1 MTPSFSRA
9 AHNIDRARSLAR
21 RAAFRAWRQINPS
34 STAGLPWKRQGEH
47 ITFTWT
53 GFVSAPSIP
62 MLFARHHYETALIN
76 RLLRGHSISRS
87 LEVGCGF
94 GRLSPT
100 FAARSDTHVPIDI
113 NPEALAEAQVAYPHL
128 RFQLV
133 DGNDLPF
140 PDDSFDL
147 VTTWSVLQHIP
158 PHKIGHA
165 LAEIRRVLAPGGI
178 ILMCEETRNPGQPF
192 RHVWH
197 RDPGFYEQALGPLN
211 MTCSSYIQEID
222 RLPGLISPGRVML
235 LSAHLVTSP
244 AAAAIRRLLGGRT
257 AQYFHAN
264 EILGKPRLSV
274 FAAARADV
282 VIAVSAYT
290 ASLIAATGASP
301 ANLRVIPPGVDLP
314 SDPGALPTERPTVLT
329 IAQLNHSYKGHDVL
343 IRALAGVRAQVP
355 NVEWVVIG
363 EGPLRP
369 GLEELASSCGLAGA
383 ARFLGAVSDEER
395 NRWLRRADVFAMPS
409 RLPGEG
415 FGIVYLEANAY
426 GKPVVARNVA
436 GPLDAVADGV
446 SGMLVDPTDP
456 AAVGEAVTR
465 LLLDRDLAQR
475 LGRGGAARARD
486 FAWPV
491 IAGKVEAALLELAE
505 TGS

>member
-1 MTPSFSRA
+1 MNPAGTSATARTAGARPRLLILTPDFPPVHGGVQVLVHGLALAMTGFQIEVVTLESRG
-9 AHNIDRARSLAR
+9 AR
-21 RAAFRAWRQINPS
+21 RFDSEGELAMRRVGAHIGGGPARMLALNAGGLQRA
-34 STAGLPWKRQGEH
+34 
-47 ITFTWT
+47 
-53 GFVSAPSIP
+53 
-62 MLFARHHYETALIN
+62 
-76 RLLRGHSISRS
+76 
-87 LEVGCGF
+87 
-94 GRLSPT
+94 
-100 FAARSDTHVPIDI
+100 
-113 NPEALAEAQVAYPHL
+113 L
-128 RFQLV
+128 RFR
-133 DGNDLPF
+133 
-140 PDDSFDL
+140 PD
-147 VTTWSVLQHIP
+147 VT
-158 PHKIGHA
+158 
-165 LAEIRRVLAPGGI
+165 
-178 ILMCEETRNPGQPF
+178 
-192 RHVWH
+192 
-197 RDPGFYEQALGPLN
+197 
-211 MTCSSYIQEID
+211 
-222 RLPGLISPGRVML
+222 

-329 IAQLNHSYKGHDVL
+329 IAQLNHSYMGHDVL
-343 IRALAGVRAQVP
+343 IRALAGVRARVP

-363 EGPLRP
+363 DGSLRP

-426 GKPVVARNVA
+426 GKPVVAGNVA